1 MIILLAFFVITSL
14 NLLFVIYRST
24 VKLANRRKIKYPI
37 KYSEVHTIRELL
49 EFMSGIDNGYD
60 VDFS

>member
-1 MIILLAFFVITSL
+1 MMILLAFFVITSSI
-14 NLLFVIYRST
+14 LLFVIYCST
-24 VKLANRRKIKYPI
+24 VKLANRRKIKYPV

-49 EFMSGIDNGYD
+49 EFISGIENGYD